1 MSMCIDLEDPIPIN
15 SDNNSPHNTD
25 IDYHLYTDIGLN
37 RNLFNH
43 INKNINKLKI
53 IILINFCITNSMI
66 FYFINYK

>member
-1 MSMCIDLEDPIPIN
+1 MCIDLEDPIPIN
-15 SDNNSPHNTD
+15 SDNNSPHNID
-25 IDYHLYTDIGLN
+25 LDYHLYTDVGLN